1 VNRPSEVEAA
11 VPPPSAGTLEA
22 LPSDAW
28 AALLPAVRTGLGQL
42 EDRDVTP
49 VIRRLRAA
57 PTGKLAGGRVRREL
71 CELLSAGGP
80 VWRAVLGELR
90 RSDTLPAELVA
101 LREGNDP
108 IVRPAPAP
116 SGPDAGSSAALR
128 RARTDADRARDKAR
142 RAREERDAARLQ
154 AREAERRA
162 AAAEAEL
169 AALRGRLG
177 DLEAQLEVLRSS
189 LDDAA
194 ADQQRAVDREARRR
208 DAEVAR
214 LREELSALRRA
225 EEERHLAERRRTEA
239 REQAERA
246 ARESARQER
255 REAQAARGRRVQ
267 PGRPSVLPEGIASE
281 TAEAADAL
289 LHAGRLVLVDGY
301 NLTLKHRGQLSLERQ
316 RTWLTQLLA
325 TAAAKRRI
333 RPVVVF
339 DGERAGSGRPV
350 AGSRE
355 VEVRFTPPGITADD
369 ELVLAVE
376 ATDEPVLVVTDDAE
390 LRARVRASGA
400 DVVGTGPFLWAVG

>member
-1 VNRPSEVEAA
+1 VNRSSEVEAA

-22 LPSDAW
+22 LPSDVW
-28 AALLPAVRTGLGQL
+28 AALLPAVRAGLRQL

-71 CELLSAGGP
+71 CELLAAGGP
-80 VWRAVLGELR
+80 VWRAVLDELR
-90 RSDTLPAELVA
+90 QAGTLPAELVA
-101 LREGNDP
+101 LRRGADP
-108 IVRPAPAP
+108 VARPAPTP
-116 SGPDAGSSAALR
+116 SGPDGDRPAALR

-142 RAREERDAARLQ
+142 RAREERDAARLRAQ
-154 AREAERRA
+154 GAERRA
-162 AAAEAEL
+162 ADAEAEL
-169 AALRGRLG
+169 AALRGRLA
-177 DLEAQLEVLRSS
+177 DLEAELEVLRSS
-189 LDDAA
+189 LADAA
-194 ADQQRAVDREARRR
+194 ADRQRAVDREARRR

-225 EEERHLAERRRTEA
+225 EEERHLAARRRTEA

-255 REAQAARGRRVQ
+255 RETQAARGRRVQ

-289 LHAGRLVLVDGY
+289 LHMGRLVLVDGY

-316 RTWLTQLLA
+316 RAWLTQLLA
-325 TAAAKRRI
+325 TAAAQRRV

-339 DGERAGSGRPV
+339 DGEQAGGGRPV

-376 ATDEPVLVVTDDAE
+376 ATDEPVLVVTDDGE

-400 DVVGTGPFLWAVG
+400 DVIGTGPFLWAVG